1 MKKQLSSRKRRAFTL
16 IEMSL
21 VLLIISLLLLV
32 MLPNLNHQK
41 NNADSKVNGAFVKNM
56 ETQVMLY
63 QSEKEKIPPAFVG
76 RLFDYGALDLV
87 PPFDPTKTLKDFQLS
102 ERGKYIV
109 LYMCAL

>member
-41 NNADSKVNGAFVKNM
+41 NNADSKVNDAFVKNM

-63 QSEKEKIPPAFVG
+63 QSEKEKIPTVEE
-76 RLFDYGALDLV
+76 LL
-87 PPFDPTKTLKDFQLS
+87 T
-102 ERGKYIV
+102 EKYISAAQKEKIDTIGMTIDHSTGEV
-109 LYMCAL
+109 TINGAKK